1 MGKSASLG
9 FGMVL
14 AGTVCAVGP
23 NTRKLKAGDYV
34 CCVCTHHL
42 DTAVILNERD
52 CEILM
57 PEERTGPL
65 LGQIHPLI
73 ISLHVAGLLRL
84 DRGNHVL
91 IDCQQVHLAYV
102 FAQVVLLEAA
112 GAHVTLSSDAGLGKL
127 QQLGDNAKLI
137 GREEAL
143 KQASLGNYFDVVLT
157 DANDG
162 YQLLVNVVRPG
173 GRIIAL
179 GGSPPSDMIATAGN
193 FLRKSITI
201 GSFDPMDGLATNPIQ
216 QWRATAT
223 NKTYGNPSGLTQ
235 SRSLLAEALDLLR
248 CGVVSPI
255 PCERFD
261 LAWLP
266 EAVSRAAQDDF
277 VGGVILTRT
286 PDTRVPVHAVQ
297 NPLTFDPEA
306 SYLLVGCLGGLGRSL
321 T

>member
-91 IDCQQVHLAYV
+91 IDCQQVHLA
-102 FAQVVLLEAA
+102 
-112 GAHVTLSSDAGLGKL
+112 
-127 QQLGDNAKLI
+127 
-137 GREEAL
+137 
-143 KQASLGNYFDVVLT
+143 
-157 DANDG
+157 
-162 YQLLVNVVRPG
+162 
-173 GRIIAL
+173 
-179 GGSPPSDMIATAGN
+179 
-193 FLRKSITI
+193 
-201 GSFDPMDGLATNPIQ
+201 
-216 QWRATAT
+216 
-223 NKTYGNPSGLTQ
+223 
-235 SRSLLAEALDLLR
+235 
-248 CGVVSPI
+248 
-255 PCERFD
+255 
-261 LAWLP
+261 
-266 EAVSRAAQDDF
+266 
-277 VGGVILTRT
+277 
-286 PDTRVPVHAVQ
+286 
-297 NPLTFDPEA
+297 
-306 SYLLVGCLGGLGRSL
+306 
-321 T
+321 

>member
-1 MGKSASLG
+1 
-9 FGMVL
+9 
-14 AGTVCAVGP
+14 
-23 NTRKLKAGDYV
+23 
-34 CCVCTHHL
+34 
-42 DTAVILNERD
+42 
-52 CEILM
+52 
-57 PEERTGPL
+57 
-65 LGQIHPLI
+65 
-73 ISLHVAGLLRL
+73 
-84 DRGNHVL
+84 
-91 IDCQQVHLAYV
+91 
-102 FAQVVLLEAA
+102 VLLEAA

-201 GSFDPMDGLATNPIQ
+201 GSFDPMDGLATNTIQ

-235 SRSLLAEALDLLR
+235 PRSLLAEALDLLR

-286 PDTRVPVHAVQ
+286 PDTRVLVHAVQ